1 MADIFGRADDNL
13 GGVMTADQ
21 VSVTFGTTGGN
32 NAGNLDIA
40 EAGMLMQSLTLGYSQ
55 QFSMIFELN
64 SPKVYY
70 VTGRP
75 TGQASAN
82 RIVGVRAIQKVFYEQ
97 YGNVCNAKENT
108 LQFSAKGTEFC
119 DQSSN
124 NRNSPGLVAQQQ
136 GVQLTYTTKFNVIT
150 ALQVSVE
157 SQRMLVGEQLTLA
170 FGSMKAT

>member
-21 VSVTFGTTGGN
+21 VSVTFGA
-32 NAGNLDIA
+32 AGNQNLA

-64 SPKVYY
+64 SSKVFY

-82 RIVGVRAIQKVFYEQ
+82 RIVGVRAIQNQFYVQ
-97 YGNVCNAKENT
+97 YGDVCKARNNT
-108 LQFSAKGTEFC
+108 LQFSASGTEFC
-119 DQSSN
+119 DRGGDSAATEV
-124 NRNSPGLVAQQQ
+124 NRASAALA
-136 GVQLTYTTKFNVIT
+136 YTTKFNVIT

-170 FGSMKAT
+170 FGSMNFTTP